1 MHNSYGTEMNIFG
14 NNKEKAIVQ
23 LFRQG
28 NALAMDKLYAE
39 YADYLTTV
47 CARYIVNDDDLKD
60 VLQESFIKIFTQIN
74 QFEYRGK
81 GSLKAWTT
89 RIVINESL
97 QFLRKQ
103 KGNAPLVADDP
114 PDIPDETP
122 DTEGLSADALNNLVA
137 QLPTGY
143 RTILNLY
150 VIEGKSHKEIA
161 QMMGI
166 KPDTSASQFHRAKN
180 MLARLIKDYK
190 RKQV

>member
-103 KGNAPLVADDP
+103 KVNAPLVADDP

-122 DTEGLSADALNNLVA
+122 DTEGLSADTLNNLVA

>member
-1 MHNSYGTEMNIFG
+1 MHNSNGTKMNIFG

-28 NALAMDKLYAE
+28 NPLAMDRLYAE
-39 YADYLTTV
+39 YADYLTAV
-47 CARYIVNDDDLKD
+47 CARYITDDDDLKD
-60 VLQESFIKIFTQIN
+60 VLQEGFIKIFTQIDK
-74 QFEYRGK
+74 FEYRGK

-89 RIVINESL
+89 RIIVNESL
-97 QFLRKQ
+97 LFLRKQ
-103 KGNAPLVADDP
+103 KGSLPLVADDP
-114 PDIPDETP
+114 PDIPDDTP
-122 DTEGLSADALNNLVA
+122 DTEGLSADILNDLVA

>member
-1 MHNSYGTEMNIFG
+1 MNIFG

-103 KGNAPLVADDP
+103 KVNAPLVADDP

-122 DTEGLSADALNNLVA
+122 DTEGLSADTLNNLVA

>member
-14 NNKEKAIVQ
+14 NNKEKTIVQ

-103 KGNAPLVADDP
+103 KVNAPLVADDP

-122 DTEGLSADALNNLVA
+122 DTEGLSADTLNNLVA

>member
-14 NNKEKAIVQ
+14 NNKEKTIVQ

-103 KGNAPLVADDP
+103 KGNAPLVVDDP

-122 DTEGLSADALNNLVA
+122 DTEGLSADTLNNLVA

-161 QMMGI
+161 RMMGI

>member
-14 NNKEKAIVQ
+14 NNKEKTIVQ

-103 KGNAPLVADDP
+103 KVNAPLVADDP

-122 DTEGLSADALNNLVA
+122 DTEGLSADTLNNLVA

-150 VIEGKSHKEIA
+150 VIEEKSHKEIA

>member
-1 MHNSYGTEMNIFG
+1 MT
-14 NNKEKAIVQ
+14 
-23 LFRQG
+23 
-28 NALAMDKLYAE
+28 
-39 YADYLTTV
+39 
-47 CARYIVNDDDLKD
+47 
-60 VLQESFIKIFTQIN
+60 
-74 QFEYRGK
+74 
-81 GSLKAWTT
+81 
-89 RIVINESL
+89 
-97 QFLRKQ
+97 
-103 KGNAPLVADDP
+103 DDP

-122 DTEGLSADALNNLVA
+122 DTEGLSADTLNNLVA

>member
-114 PDIPDETP
+114 PGIPDETP
-122 DTEGLSADALNNLVA
+122 DTEGLSADTLNNLVA

-161 QMMGI
+161 RMMGI

>member
-1 MHNSYGTEMNIFG
+1 MNIFG

-103 KGNAPLVADDP
+103 KVNAPLVADDP
-114 PDIPDETP
+114 PDILDETP
-122 DTEGLSADALNNLVA
+122 DTEGLSADTLNNLVA

>member
-1 MHNSYGTEMNIFG
+1 MNIFG

-103 KGNAPLVADDP
+103 KG
-114 PDIPDETP
+114 
-122 DTEGLSADALNNLVA
+122 
-137 QLPTGY
+137 
-143 RTILNLY
+143 
-150 VIEGKSHKEIA
+150 
-161 QMMGI
+161 
-166 KPDTSASQFHRAKN
+166 
-180 MLARLIKDYK
+180 MLHL
-190 RKQV
+190 

>member
-103 KGNAPLVADDP
+103 KGIAPLVADNP

-122 DTEGLSADALNNLVA
+122 DTEGLSADTLNNLVA

-161 QMMGI
+161 RMMGI